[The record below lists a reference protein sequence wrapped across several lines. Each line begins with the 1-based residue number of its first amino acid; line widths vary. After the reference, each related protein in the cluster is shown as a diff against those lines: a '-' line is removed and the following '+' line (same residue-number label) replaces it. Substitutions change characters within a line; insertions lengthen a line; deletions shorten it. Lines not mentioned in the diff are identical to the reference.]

1 MNKNMILAP
10 FKNIDPSNHFSE
22 YDHCAF
28 SCQINHYTEL
38 LQNGYDIAC
47 GVTKLVV
54 IPEGFDFVVKI
65 PFKCQAHR
73 DNKCWHRTDT
83 LHSFLRD
90 YGNCIVFDDEEDPE
104 DGYFIVNDPL
114 NGAYDYVTE
123 TDYEYDYCGVEEQ
136 LYKEAEAEGLAP
148 LFAKTEFVHRINGYD
163 IYIQEKCEETYGDSG
178 RTYSDKDKE
187 SGKTVEELEDDH
199 YYSEFA
205 LCWLIDVYN
214 TYGEEMLIKLLHFE
228 ESWLS
233 DIHYGNYGYRNGKP
247 IILDYSGFNS

>member
-10 FKNIDPSNHFSE
+10 FKDIKSSNYFSE
-22 YDHCAF
+22 YDHDDF
-28 SCQINHYTEL
+28 ICQMNQYTEL
-38 LQNGYDIAC
+38 LKNGYFTAC
-47 GVTKLVV
+47 GLTKLVV
-54 IPEGFDFVVKI
+54 VPEGFDFVVKI
-65 PFKCQAHR
+65 PFKTQAHK
-73 DNKCWHRTDT
+73 DNRCWHRTNT
-83 LHSFLRD
+83 LYSFLRD
-90 YGNCIVFDDEEDPE
+90 WGSWIAFEDEDDPE
-104 DGYFIVNDPL
+104 NDYFIVNDPL
-114 NGAYDYVTE
+114 EGAYDQVNG
-123 TDYEYDYCGVEEQ
+123 DYYGNDYCGVEEQ

-178 RTYSDKDKE
+178 RTYSDEDKE

-214 TYGEEMLIKLLHFE
+214 TYGEEMLINLLHFE

-247 IILDYSGFNS
+247 IIFDYSGFNN